1 VPIIQ
6 PPISWVGQK
15 RQVPVDLL
23 HPDQLYQNI
32 SLQKRAKLTE
42 ELPFKNLSQPT
53 ITIAKKEQVAVIIPE
68 PVAVVKDGLNTA
80 LKNGAHYEQIVRV
93 DLNHTVVAP
102 EPTVLLTQ
110 ASVSEMHA
118 SVRENQK
125 KIEALLEQLMRDTG
139 IKDPRR
145 H

>member
-1 VPIIQ
+1 M
-6 PPISWVGQK
+6 
-15 RQVPVDLL
+15 
-23 HPDQLYQNI
+23 
-32 SLQKRAKLTE
+32 
-42 ELPFKNLSQPT
+42 
-53 ITIAKKEQVAVIIPE
+53 
-68 PVAVVKDGLNTA
+68 NTA